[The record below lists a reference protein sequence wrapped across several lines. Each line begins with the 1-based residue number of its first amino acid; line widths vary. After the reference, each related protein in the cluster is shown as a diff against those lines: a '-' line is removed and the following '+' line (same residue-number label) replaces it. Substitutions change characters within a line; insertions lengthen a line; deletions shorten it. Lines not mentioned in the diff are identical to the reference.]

1 MNYILGALLGYILHD
16 AVKPTAV
23 GNLLKNLELPAD
35 TFVNQSGGA
44 T

>member
-23 GNLLKNLELPAD
+23 GDLLKNLELPAD
-35 TFVNQSGGA
+35 TFVGGNGGS